1 MTRNIVAYTTVVA
14 LSKSVV
20 IMRSITIIIGG
31 LFFIALGVEAQ
42 NVAWKSNETIWARYD
57 DFIEL
62 PECRTNLTV
71 SDCRF
76 SKRWLGFSQ
85 YWNDFLKYQNV
96 KPDQPSDTIS
106 CSPVISSK
114 KSGKISK
121 NIFFMLRMKKM
132 RK

>member
-85 YWNDFLKYQNV
+85 YWNDYGKYQNLE
-96 KPDQPSDTIS
+96 PDQPSDTIS

-114 KSGKISK
+114 KIRENFQKY
-121 NIFFMLRMKKM
+121 FFMLRMKKM

>member
-31 LFFIALGVEAQ
+31 LFFLALGVEAQ

>member
-57 DFIEL
+57 DLIEL

-96 KPDQPSDTIS
+96 KPDQPSNTIS
-106 CSPVISSK
+106 CSPVISSE

-121 NIFFMLRMKKM
+121 IYFSCLG
-132 RK
+132 

>member
-57 DFIEL
+57 DLIEL

-85 YWNDFLKYQNV
+85 YWNDFLKYQNLE
-96 KPDQPSDTIS
+96 PDQPSDTIS